1 MKLTDHKSLRTKML
15 LAMAAGMLLLF
26 ALIFFVARTVLLD
39 GYAKLEK
46 DKTNIL
52 VNSAISLINDQ
63 SNQLS
68 SSVRDNAH
76 SNDIYEYMVTQNSAF
91 IEPNFNDNLFTNVKV
106 NAVFIVNNDGE
117 TLYKRGF
124 DYASGKPWHIPD
136 LLEQAIK
143 AGGT

>member
-1 MKLTDHKSLRTKML
+1 ML

-76 SNDIYEYMVTQNSAF
+76 SNDIYEYMVTRNKVF
-91 IEPNFNDNLFTNVKV
+91 VNVIPMRVITN
-106 NAVFIVNNDGE
+106 
-117 TLYKRGF
+117 T
-124 DYASGKPWHIPD
+124 
-136 LLEQAIK
+136 
-143 AGGT
+143 